1 MSTYHIREVDNRLQG
16 RLALVTGTSGGIGSA
31 IARALAAEGC
41 DVVLHCNSSLHKV
54 EALSKTLQSTHPDQL
69 FPCVSADLSSREQTR
84 GLVDVIFQN
93 PIVSSKHKA
102 ISILVANAG
111 LGKRIRDVQE
121 IEEENWDEMM
131 EVNARSQFVVT
142 KSCLPGMRV
151 QSWGRVI
158 LVGSIASKGGGIN
171 GCHYAATKGALTS
184 MGLNLATLLAGE
196 GVTVNTILPAMI
208 GATDMIPTPKST
220 TWTSDTNLEALKAT
234 DPGLAIAA
242 SIPVH
247 RLGQPDEVANVAV
260 MMAKTGYLTGQEI
273 VLSDSTW
280 VPSWSVEGRQPTF
293 GQEGYVAPFA
303 THKNIWGDV
312 PALDILKLDQNE
324 GVQYYKDLALLF
336 AASGDLRNVIK
347 TVTSLPRTFRND
359 LTITINDND
368 LDVVARN
375 IILLLTALLSAKPED
390 AATRMIHIWYSTF
403 IRQSDLEFLHGVV
416 RPNIERACSNLEG
429 EDLDRLHSGTF
440 SRGSYSGV
448 NVVLPKKSWL
458 ALLKY
463 LEVPEGLT
471 LDQAQQVRTAVTL
484 PAGHLGNIEHNYFP
498 LLPAQRI
505 CWHRFRLDGVL
516 LPFGASSKPF
526 DTPNPAH
533 WPYRGDLQPIHGWG
547 FGEVIKVSTGEAS
560 MDHYGKLFYY
570 LQEVFVKFYGDLRS
584 RNLSFRLY
592 NQDIQH
598 LAGSLGA
605 QSFARIE
612 LSNL

>member
-1 MSTYHIREVDNRLQG
+1 MSQSQQLNSTLQYQSPFPC
-16 RLALVTGTSGGIGSA
+16 ANVNGGIACRGT
-31 IARALAAEGC
+31 G
-41 DVVLHCNSSLHKV
+41 VLVCAS
-54 EALSKTLQSTHPDQL
+54 
-69 FPCVSADLSSREQTR
+69 CM
-84 GLVDVIFQN
+84 
-93 PIVSSKHKA
+93 
-102 ISILVANAG
+102 LVAYCDPFCRFQDRTHHAPYC
-111 LGKRIRDVQE
+111 
-121 IEEENWDEMM
+121 
-131 EVNARSQFVVT
+131 T
-142 KSCLPGMRV
+142 LPF
-151 QSWGRVI
+151 
-158 LVGSIASKGGGIN
+158 L
-171 GCHYAATKGALTS
+171 
-184 MGLNLATLLAGE
+184 
-196 GVTVNTILPAMI
+196 
-208 GATDMIPTPKST
+208 
-220 TWTSDTNLEALKAT
+220 
-234 DPGLAIAA
+234 
-242 SIPVH
+242 
-247 RLGQPDEVANVAV
+247 
-260 MMAKTGYLTGQEI
+260 
-273 VLSDSTW
+273 DSTW

-429 EDLDRLHSGTF
+429 EDLDHLHSGTF

-526 DTPNPAH
+526 DTPNP
-533 WPYRGDLQPIHGWG
+533 LPIHGWG

-612 LSNL
+612 AQINTSYGIPAMAKCAPIMATLIPQVVMPPDKQDLIVSKFLLGMGLIIDVDNLFDKYLDSNQAHRMNCDSMAVKENHTIVEKWPFRPKLTPGQCGTPGELAVMLSSAALGLARYVEYKSLLS